1 VKASAAFGSDRLTV
15 APFVSLDYS
24 NLDWKGLDLGT
35 ATVDFDAAD
44 GLRGKAGAR
53 FDTVVADG
61 PSRISLYASGAYVH
75 EFKGRDRMTLNGGG
89 YSFAFRLP
97 SVPDYGQAK
106 LGVAINQGGKVS
118 GFIEAQGDFSKSYKG
133 GGARAGLSL
142 LF

>member
-1 VKASAAFGSDRLTV
+1 
-15 APFVSLDYS
+15 
-24 NLDWKGLDLGT
+24 
-35 ATVDFDAAD
+35 
-44 GLRGKAGAR
+44 
-53 FDTVVADG
+53 
-61 PSRISLYASGAYVH
+61 
-75 EFKGRDRMTLNGGG
+75 MTLNGGG